1 MKFISYFFNY
11 SIERFLY
18 KIAKYHLL
26 GLIREISPASAP
38 KIASLECIKLLAF
51 HPMDFESL
59 IFLFFR
65 ATFVRFILVGKFELH
80 ILGGVFENIK

>member
-26 GLIREISPASAP
+26 GPIREISPASVP
-38 KIASLECIKLLAF
+38 KIASFECIKLLAF
-51 HPMDFESL
+51 HPVDFESL
-59 IFLFFR
+59 IFFR
-65 ATFVRFILVGKFELH
+65 ATFLRFILVGKSCSLCFRMSETN
-80 ILGGVFENIK
+80 EY